1 MSKKIP
7 IIIICILL
15 LIIVVLLFIFKDD
28 LKSDNKNSEVYYLVI
43 GDDTIW
49 SYDGKWK
56 NTSYQG
62 VNNKSMDV
70 YIDSNYVGLKTLK
83 YGSKWN
89 IFSGNNY
96 EYYEG
101 NMLAISNDFGTLV
114 KFSITD
120 IDNADLKKI
129 NNILKLKLSLED
141 ISIVEKVSIDL
152 NNDGKLDSIVNVSNL
167 DSEDEVSY
175 FNLVYTVIDGEVNV
189 LINEVIDVKD
199 YFNAPIYN
207 VNYILNIDKENYI
220 VIKKGYFSDAGKTGN
235 NMYQLIDG
243 KYELVIED

>member
-1 MSKKIP
+1 MNKKVP

-15 LIIVVLLFIFKDD
+15 LIIVSLLFIFKDD
-28 LKSDNKNSEVYYLVI
+28 LKDNEENTETYYLVI

-56 NTSYQG
+56 AVGYEN
-62 VNNKSMDV
+62 VNNKKMNV

-83 YGSKWN
+83 YGTKWN
-89 IFSGNNY
+89 VFSGNNY

-101 NMLAISNDFGTLV
+101 NMLAMSDNFGDIL

-120 IDNADLKKI
+120 IDDADLNKI

-175 FNLVYTVIDGEVNV
+175 FNLVYTVIDGDVNV

-235 NMYQLIDG
+235 NLYEFIDG
-243 KYELVIED
+243 KYELAIED